1 MQKNEFIE
9 KMLDSMR
16 PYIWKKD
23 VLIVKNVIEKCFERI
38 EIREIDEGN
47 PISND
52 DALKL
57 FIDSKRIEGCSERSL
72 KYYQTT
78 LKSAFKNITKNYLV
92 IETEDVRKYLSE
104 YKQKSNA
111 SKITIDNVR
120 RVISSFFAWLESE
133 DYILKSPMRRIHKV
147 KTGKV
152 VKETYS
158 DEMIELMR
166 QNTACLRDLVI
177 IDFLFSTGMRVGEIV
192 KLNKSDLDLEAKEC
206 IVIGKGNK
214 QRKVYFDARTKL
226 EIKQYLSLRKDNEKA
241 LFVSLFKP
249 FKRLEISGIEIAL
262 RKIGKKL
269 NIKIHPHKFRRTLAT
284 KAIDKGMP
292 IEQVQKMLGHAKIDT
307 TLEYAM
313 VDENNVKISHK
324 KYLE

>member
-9 KMLDSMR
+9 KMIDSMR

-166 QNTACLRDLVI
+166 QNTVCLRDLVI

-226 EIKQYLSLRKDNEKA
+226 EIKQYLSSRKDNEKA

>member
-226 EIKQYLSLRKDNEKA
+226 EIKQYLSSRKDNEKA

>member
-1 MQKNEFIE
+1 MQKNDFIE

-226 EIKQYLSLRKDNEKA
+226 EIKQYLSSRKDNEKA